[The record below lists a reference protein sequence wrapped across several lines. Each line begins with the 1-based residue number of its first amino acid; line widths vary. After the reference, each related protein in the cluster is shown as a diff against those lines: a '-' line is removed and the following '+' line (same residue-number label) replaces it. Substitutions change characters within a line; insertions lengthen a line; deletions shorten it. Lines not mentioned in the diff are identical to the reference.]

1 MKALDTNILVRF
13 LTSDD
18 PAAYKRVA
26 QLLESAEQRNE
37 SFRLTTLV
45 LLELM
50 WVLKARYRLTR
61 DEILE
66 AIEKLLR
73 MPVVTF
79 ESPEC
84 TSALILRGRSTS
96 LDLADILIG
105 LNARQQ
111 GCETIHTLDKK
122 AAQSELFEEIP

>member
-13 LTSDD
+13 LTNDD
-18 PAAYKRVA
+18 PAAFKRVA
-26 QLLESAEQRNE
+26 QLLESAEQQSE

-50 WVLKARYRLTR
+50 WVLKARYGLTR

-66 AIEKLLR
+66 AVETLLR
-73 MPVVTF
+73 MPVVAF

-84 TSALILRGRSTS
+84 ASSLILQGRTTS

-111 GCETIHTLDKK
+111 GCQTTYTLDKK